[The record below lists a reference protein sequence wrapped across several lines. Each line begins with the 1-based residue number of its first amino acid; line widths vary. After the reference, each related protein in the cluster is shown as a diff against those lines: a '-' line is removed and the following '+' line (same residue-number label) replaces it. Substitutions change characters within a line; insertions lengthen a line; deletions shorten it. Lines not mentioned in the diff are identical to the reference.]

1 MKANKRGL
9 SDVVTTVLIILVVV
23 AAIAVVGSIVLR
35 SVNQAGD
42 TLEKSQ
48 VCLSNKV
55 EITSCQYTVGGNAYI
70 SFRRI
75 GDGSIS
81 TNVLLSGAKP
91 DLSLTLLQDNGA
103 VPVGDFIAF
112 PSGNPLAEGGSDYA
126 QVTLDGGR
134 SARTVEGSVIFT
146 LKDNSK
152 QTCAVQKVN
161 CELSA

>member
-55 EITSCQYTVGGNAYI
+55 EITSCQYTVGGNVYVNY
-70 SFRRI
+70 RRI
-75 GDGSIS
+75 GDG
-81 TNVLLSGAKP
+81 
-91 DLSLTLLQDNGA
+91 TLLQTDSSAPSLTVIRDNGQPLVITNA
-103 VPVGDFIAF
+103 ESIQEGV
-112 PSGNPLAEGGSDYA
+112 SGQGSA
-126 QVTLDGGR
+126 ALGALR
-134 SARTVEGSVIFT
+134 SARTVDGTVIFKMT
-146 LKDNSK
+146 DQST

-161 CELSA
+161 CELAA